1 MFSFLATKAL
11 VSFSWTKIT
20 LNTAYGYFQ
29 GMREQASSIEQ
40 VFAPLADRH
49 SVNILKMAYFGFK
62 GSSESYRGNISKKQ
76 FYVRLKRLLDMGF
89 IEKRN
94 SVYRTTTFGSLI
106 YNSQIK
112 TVENILANYWNLK
125 AVDILKSRQ
134 DFPSSQKE
142 KVIEEIIQNT
152 GLKNVVN
159 GTHLSGFSVIKDYN
173 KLVLEVTK
181 LMESAQKE
189 VYLATRYHDPHFSKL
204 MFHKI
209 ANEGIVMHLLD
220 GLPDQISVANRLNA
234 ILRVPPNRETFEMV
248 NKIIKSNRLDLRKA
262 KLSAS
267 FMIVDGT
274 TVCYETTD
282 YVNPEQFTLAI
293 SHYDDPY
300 LAQRF
305 ISYYQTLAKN
315 AQAPQLIESVSKR

>member
-1 MFSFLATKAL
+1 M
-11 VSFSWTKIT
+11 
-20 LNTAYGYFQ
+20 
-29 GMREQASSIEQ
+29 
-40 VFAPLADRH
+40 
-49 SVNILKMAYFGFK
+49 KMAYFGFK
-62 GSSESYRGNISKKQ
+62 GSSENYKGNISKKQ
-76 FYVRLKRLLDMGF
+76 FYVRLKRLRDLGF
-89 IEKRN
+89 VEKRD
-94 SVYRTTTFGSLI
+94 SVYRTTTFGSLV
-106 YNSQIK
+106 YNGNIK
-112 TVENILANYWNLK
+112 TLEDVLANYWNLK
-125 AVDILKSRQ
+125 AVDVLKSRQ
-134 DFPSSQKE
+134 DFPLHQKE

-152 GLKNVVN
+152 SLKGIVN

-173 KLVLEVTK
+173 RLVLEVIK

-204 MFHKI
+204 MFHKV
-209 ANEGIVMHLLD
+209 ANEGLMMHMLD
-220 GLPDQISVANRLNA
+220 GLPDQISVENRLNA

-248 NKIIKSNRLDLRKA
+248 NSIVKSGRFELRKA

-267 FMIVDGT
+267 FMVVDGT

-305 ISYYQTLAKN
+305 ISYYRTLVKDAPV
-315 AQAPQLIESVSKR
+315 PQLFQSIRRK

>member
-1 MFSFLATKAL
+1 MH
-11 VSFSWTKIT
+11 
-20 LNTAYGYFQ
+20 
-29 GMREQASSIEQ
+29 EHASSIEQ

-49 SVNILKMAYFGFK
+49 SVNIIKMAYFGFK
-62 GSSESYRGNISKKQ
+62 GSSDSYKGNLSKKQ

-106 YNSQIK
+106 FNSQIK
-112 TVENILANYWNLK
+112 TVENILSNYWNLK
-125 AVDILKSRQ
+125 AVDVLKSRQ

-152 GLKNVVN
+152 GLKDIVN

-209 ANEGIVMHLLD
+209 ANEGLMMHLLD
-220 GLPDQISVANRLNA
+220 GLPDQISVENRLNA

-248 NKIIKSNRLDLRKA
+248 NQIIKSKRFEVRKA
-262 KLSAS
+262 KVSAS
-267 FMIVDGT
+267 FMVVDGT
-274 TVCYETTD
+274 TVAYETTD
-282 YVNPEQFTLAI
+282 YLNPEQFTLAI
-293 SHYDDPY
+293 CHYDDPY

-305 ISYYQTLAKN
+305 ISYYRTLAKD
-315 AQAPQLIESVSKR
+315 AKVPQFIETIQKK